1 MNALWLLFGAII
13 AGCGITTA
21 AAVRAWVIRRAERRK
36 PPSPFRGSPPGRP
49 LPADAFRRGGSSPS
63 RVSIL
68 KPVCG
73 VDDGLEENLR
83 SFLALHDVDYE
94 VIVSVADAGD
104 RAIPVVRSVLAD
116 APPGRMRLVVGG
128 GNGAKNRKVERLA
141 VAYAEASGEILLV
154 SDSNVRVD
162 PDFLACTIAVFDD
175 PAVGCASNLF
185 TGSGARSLGARLESL
200 HLLLFVAAG
209 NVLAAWSSRVCVV
222 GKSMALRRETLERI
236 GGFRRFENLLAEDQA
251 IGLAVAAA
259 GWRVALSSTV
269 VRNVTVN
276 RSVRAALTRQVRWNR
291 IRFSFSPLL
300 YAGELLVNPFPLALG
315 AGIVAAAFGMTGS
328 SVAGSVAA
336 VALLRCAQ
344 AAALAAA
351 TGARLGVVDLL
362 LVPLQDL
369 LQFAGQFAPLI
380 SRRVEW
386 RGHRAR
392 LGPGTLILDEE
403 PAPAAA

>member
-1 MNALWLLFGAII
+1 
-13 AGCGITTA
+13 
-21 AAVRAWVIRRAERRK
+21 
-36 PPSPFRGSPPGRP
+36 
-49 LPADAFRRGGSSPS
+49 
-63 RVSIL
+63 VSIL

-73 VDDGLEENLR
+73 LDDGLEENLR
-83 SFLALHDVDYE
+83 SFLALRDVDYE
-94 VIVSVADAGD
+94 VIVSVADENDPAL
-104 RAIPVVRSVLAD
+104 PLVRSVLED
-116 APPGRMRLVVGG
+116 APAGRMRLLIGG
-128 GNGAKNRKVERLA
+128 IGGAKNRKVERLA
-141 VAYAEASGEILLV
+141 VAFAEASGEILLV
-154 SDSNVRVD
+154 SDSNVRVE
-162 PDFLACTIAVFDD
+162 PDFLARTIAVFDD
-175 PAVGCASNLF
+175 PGVGCASNLF

-209 NVLAAWSSRVCVV
+209 NVLAAWSNRVCVV

-236 GGFRRFENLLAEDQA
+236 GGFGRFNDVLAEDQA

-259 GWRVALSSTV
+259 GYRVALSPTV

-276 RSVRAALTRQVRWNR
+276 RSVRAALARQVRWNR
-291 IRFSFSPLL
+291 IRVSFSPLL
-300 YAGELLVNPFPLALG
+300 YAAELLMNPLPLAIGTASAAGALG
-315 AGIVAAAFGMTGS
+315 AIAPVDAASGA
-328 SVAGSVAA
+328 AA

-344 AAALAAA
+344 AGVLAAA
-351 TGARLGVVDLL
+351 TGARLSPRDLL

-403 PAPAAA
+403 PASAAA